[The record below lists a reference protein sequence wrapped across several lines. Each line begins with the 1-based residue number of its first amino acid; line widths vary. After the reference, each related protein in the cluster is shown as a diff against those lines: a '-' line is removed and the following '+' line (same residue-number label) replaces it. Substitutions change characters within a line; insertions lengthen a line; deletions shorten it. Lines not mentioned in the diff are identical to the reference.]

1 MSLSEAGYHFGAI
14 LIDIKVR
21 CFCKTSFGA
30 PKLSNRKRP
39 MSYRSILLNLGID
52 GSIEPLTRI
61 SIDLAKRFDAKLIGF
76 CAADAPLPV
85 TTAPEGAA
93 IAAELWE
100 QSRNEIRQRLNDQH
114 SKFNELAGTVK
125 AEWRDTVENPDHAL
139 VRASL
144 LADLVVTGASLG
156 ASTGDGY
163 RMADPGSLVLRV
175 GRPVLVAARGAASLP
190 LGRVVVTWKDTRE
203 ARRAVADAVPL
214 MAMANEVIVVAVDP
228 NPGDWIGDGVKDVAS
243 FLAGHGIKARTQV
256 IKTDDNEGSRLID
269 FLASVKAELV
279 VSGAYGH
286 SRVREWV
293 FGGVTRSLLDEVWLN
308 RLMSN

>member
-1 MSLSEAGYHFGAI
+1 
-14 LIDIKVR
+14 
-21 CFCKTSFGA
+21 
-30 PKLSNRKRP
+30 

-52 GSIEPLTRI
+52 GPIEPLTRVG
-61 SIDLAKRFDAKLIGF
+61 IDLARRFDAKLIGF

-85 TTAPEGAA
+85 PMAPEGAA
-93 IAAELWE
+93 ISAEIWE
-100 QSRNEIRQRLNDQH
+100 QSRDEIRQRLNDRH
-114 SKFNELAGTVK
+114 SKFDRLVVGTVK
-125 AEWRDTVENPDHAL
+125 SEWRDTVENPDHAL
-139 VRASL
+139 ARASL

-190 LGRVVVTWKDTRE
+190 FGRVVVAWKDTRE

-256 IKTDDNEGSRLID
+256 IRTDDDEGSRLID

-293 FGGVTRSLLDEVWLN
+293 FGGLTRSLLDEVWLN